1 MKEINRFLD
10 DLNFDEIKINRKI
23 NKVNNELKQYIEGKI
38 LPEYELNDG
47 GHNSEHV
54 KYVIKRAFELA
65 DGYEI
70 NYDILYTCVCFHDVA
85 CHIDRDRHE
94 VLSAERAYEDEYLN
108 GFFSIMEMKTIR
120 ETIEDHRASLEYI
133 PRNIYGK
140 ILASADKNTNVT
152 TFLERTL
159 AFGFEHYKDFTYK
172 EQIDR
177 AYDHAEKKFGKNG
190 YAVNKYYVKD
200 DKYEKYLK
208 ELQDLI
214 ENKEE
219 FYKKAENILK
229 QMI

>member
-1 MKEINRFLD
+1 MWNDENLDKFFTRNQKQIIKE
-10 DLNFDEIKINRKI
+10 
-23 NKVNNELKQYIEGKI
+23 
-38 LPEYELNDG
+38 
-47 GHNSEHV
+47 
-54 KYVIKRAFELA
+54 A
-65 DGYEI
+65 
-70 NYDILYTCVCFHDVA
+70 
-85 CHIDRDRHE
+85 
-94 VLSAERAYEDEYLN
+94 
-108 GFFSIMEMKTIR
+108 
-120 ETIEDHRASLEYI
+120 IEDHRSSNKNV

>member
-1 MKEINRFLD
+1 M
-10 DLNFDEIKINRKI
+10 DENLI
-23 NKVNNELKQYIEGKI
+23 NNELLKYIKENVFKVYDLNGKSHDI
-38 LPEYELNDG
+38 D
-47 GHNSEHV
+47 HI
-54 KYVIKRAFELA
+54 KYVLQRAFEISKQ
-65 DGYEI
+65 YEGLDY
-70 NYDILYTCVCFHDVA
+70 NMLFTAVSYHDIGD
-85 CHIDRDRHE
+85 HIDRKTHE
-94 VLSAERAYEDEYLN
+94 IISANWMWNDENLDK
-108 GFFSIMEMKTIR
+108 FFTRNQKLIIKEA
-120 ETIEDHRASLEYI
+120 IEDHRSSNKNV

-200 DKYEKYLK
+200 DKYERYLK